1 VHAPIPDSAAISS
14 AFAPYLGDHRL
25 SPDQLEKVRAY
36 LDLLL
41 RWNQRMNLTAVREP
55 SEILSRHFGE
65 SFFLANLVG
74 ADSSADVID
83 VGSGAGFPG
92 IPIKIFA
99 PHLQVTLIEANNK
112 KATFLKEVIR
122 AFTLTGINVFSGRA
136 QQYMGHAG
144 LVTMRA
150 VEKFEQAL
158 PATAR
163 LVRPPGQ
170 LALLIGA
177 AQAENARAML
187 AGFQWKDPV
196 RIPQSRERVAL
207 IGVSS

>member
-14 AFAPYLGDHRL
+14 ALAPYLSNRQL
-25 SPDQLEKVRAY
+25 SSPQLEQIRAY

-41 RWNQRMNLTAVREP
+41 RWNQRMNLSAVREP

-92 IPIKIFA
+92 VPIKMFA

-122 AFTLTGINVFSGRA
+122 MLTLTGINVFSRRA
-136 QQYMGHAG
+136 QQYMGKAG
-144 LVTMRA
+144 LVSMRA

-158 PATAR
+158 PAAAR
-163 LVRPPGQ
+163 LVRPSGQ

-177 AQAENARAML
+177 AQAEKGRAML

-207 IGVSS
+207 VGVSS